1 MVCLFCGEKDLRDQ
15 LCNARES
22 HLVSYNM
29 ITKHLKPLT
38 EKWKGMALQLFQLD
52 IHAKLCTGNVCAI
65 EIYYHKSQFIQF
77 CNRYRSLHRI
87 RKIRVRDDQ
96 INLLLQCYAWKQISN
111 HITIQLNF
119 ILKKKICVDEL
130 HTYNI
135 HYTPHST

>member
-15 LCNARES
+15 LCAAGES

-29 ITKHLKPLT
+29 NTKYLKPLT

-77 CNRYRSLHRI
+77 CNRYRNLHRI
-87 RKIRVRDDQ
+87 RKVRVRDDQ
-96 INLLLQCYAWKQISN
+96 IESSSPMLCLEA
-111 HITIQLNF
+111 NF
-119 ILKKKICVDEL
+119 KSYYDSTEL
-130 HTYNI
+130 HLEKKNLR
-135 HYTPHST
+135 